1 MKPYPGKE
9 QEYIIHKKYKIKIK
23 NKNKIDPIKGVCFKK
38 LKESF

>member
-9 QEYIIHKKYKIKIK
+9 QEYIIHKKYKIK